1 MSDGRTIRESYRD
14 PGLPKT
20 PPWNWAM
27 TTAAV
32 CDESF
37 RRRVD
42 MCSSPEHLRAAAEY
56 EATSRERRWRIAR
69 LNQRRLTVEEHDV

>member
-1 MSDGRTIRESYRD
+1 MSDGRTIRDSYRD

-20 PPWNWAM
+20 PPWNWAI
-27 TTAAV
+27 TTGAV

-42 MCSSPEHLRAAAEY
+42 MCTSAEHLRVAAEY
-56 EATSRERRWRIAR
+56 EATSRCREWRIAR
-69 LNQRRLTVEEHDV
+69 LNTRRLTVEEHDV